1 MDWKGKRADEIL
13 SRYAQV
19 TRNEG
24 VEIKLHD
31 AKNQKEN
38 LGLGRNVM
46 RVAGYAA
53 AAAVVLGVFVL
64 VGESETVY
72 GYVNDVPLTS
82 KEEAREQA
90 RKMFEDLA
98 VGMSPA
104 EEVLGSLFSL

>member
-1 MDWKGKRADEIL
+1 MEWKEKRADDAL
-13 SRYAQV
+13 QQYADGFRKERV
-19 TRNEG
+19 GIR
-24 VEIKLHD
+24 LHI
-31 AKNQKEN
+31 APQGTEAV
-38 LGLGRNVM
+38 RRRVM
-46 RVAGYAA
+46 RVAGYAV
-53 AAAVVLGVFVL
+53 AAAVILGVFIL